1 MKTEV
6 LDGTRFNVFLV
17 SATNSFV
24 VGLLRKPRK
33 PRKPRKLRKL
43 WKPVKRARLVKEEL
57 KHEQRRNRRRIQVDP
72 SDRAFQEHLA
82 QEYPASL
89 DKLLPLKARLAATDR
104 LIDLIVYQLYGLT
117 GEEVAV
123 VEGRER

>member
-24 VGLLRKPRK
+24 VGLLRK
-33 PRKPRKLRKL
+33 LRKL
-43 WKPVKRARLVKEEL
+43 WKPVKRARLVKEGPKRIL
-57 KHEQRRNRRRIQVDP
+57 RRNRRHIQVDP

-82 QEYPASL
+82 QEYLSSL

-117 GEEVAV
+117 EEEVAV